1 MSKLAVLTVVF
12 VAFAVADLAATT
24 TAAPAQAAP
33 KRVVTRARSHAF
45 DGMWSVSILTKA
57 GPCNASYRYPARIVG
72 GQVMQTGNDFSYQI
86 SGAVVASGAI
96 LVTVSQGGQSA
107 TGYGRLRG
115 ASGGGRWTAGGN
127 QCYGTWSA
135 VRRAAAY

>member
-1 MSKLAVLTVVF
+1 MALA
-12 VAFAVADLAATT
+12 AAAVALTT
-24 TAAPAQAAP
+24 SPASAQAAQAAP
-33 KRVVTRARSHAF
+33 KRVTHARSHAF
-45 DGMWSVSILTKA
+45 DGLWSVSILTQA
-57 GPCNASYRYPARIVG
+57 GPCSASYRYPARIVG

-115 ASGGGRWTAGGN
+115 ASGGGRWTATGN
-127 QCYGTWSA
+127 QCYGTWTA
-135 VRRAAAY
+135 LRRAAY

>member
-1 MSKLAVLTVVF
+1 MSKLGVPTAVLM
-12 VAFAVADLAATT
+12 AFAVAHLASA
-24 TAAPAQAAP
+24 TAASAQAAP
-33 KRVVTRARSHAF
+33 KRVTHANSHAF
-45 DGMWSVSILTKA
+45 DGLWSVSILTQV
-57 GPCNASYRYPARIVG
+57 GPCSASYRYPARIVG
-72 GQVMQTGNDFSYQI
+72 GQVRQTGNDFSYQI

-135 VRRAAAY
+135 VRRAGY